1 MSSKIIKKTVSV
13 NNQEITFELGR
24 FAEQATA
31 TVLVRS
37 GDTIVNVTV
46 VAGRENPSLG
56 YFPLTVE
63 YQEKLYA
70 SGIIKGSRWVKRDGR
85 PTDEAI
91 LRARLIDRSIR
102 PLFPENYVKEVQVV
116 ATVLSYDRQTDPD
129 ILALCWR
136 LGSFKF
142 IADSLDRPD
151 CRCPRWFG

>member
-31 TVLVRS
+31 AVLVRS

-70 SGIIKGSRWVKRDGR
+70 SGIIKGSRWVKRDGAR
-85 PTDEAI
+85 PMKPFCA
-91 LRARLIDRSIR
+91 
-102 PLFPENYVKEVQVV
+102 P
-116 ATVLSYDRQTDPD
+116 
-129 ILALCWR
+129 
-136 LGSFKF
+136 G
-142 IADSLDRPD
+142 
-151 CRCPRWFG
+151 